1 MENEFI
7 YWIAIAH
14 LPRWTQERI
23 NNLVID
29 ILNNKKMTLQD
40 FFELD
45 NGLISSTFNCTE
57 KEIAD
62 IDNAR
67 STLPNL
73 SFQVEKLLNQNIKII
88 PLNSKQYPKIMKEN
102 LKVKYSPTIIYT
114 KGDINILQ
122 ENAVAIVGSRDAND
136 KALSFTDNIAKK
148 MAKEYKVVVSGF
160 AKGVDKQALDSSI
173 KYKGNSIIVLPQG
186 ILTFE
191 SGFRKYQNEIENGG
205 VIVLSTYPVSA
216 PWSTGLAMGR
226 NRYIYGLAKEIYV
239 AQTNTSGGTW
249 SGAIDGIKKQRDVFV
264 YYPEHNTKSPAY
276 ELIKK
281 GAIPIDYNGK
291 RINIEIPQKPIQL
304 TMF

>member
-226 NRYIYGLAKEIYV
+226 NRYIYGFPYRIIYCLNIV
-239 AQTNTSGGTW
+239 LNFMP
-249 SGAIDGIKKQRDVFV
+249 II
-264 YYPEHNTKSPAY
+264 TKFRFN
-276 ELIKK
+276 LF
-281 GAIPIDYNGK
+281 N
-291 RINIEIPQKPIQL
+291 R
-304 TMF
+304 